1 MTYYEVILHPFNGI
15 FPATTI
21 NIHTYVWMLAKNN
34 SVLQDRHIKSIY
46 PLLNTVYFLQQ
57 CTSLFRKEVKK
68 YKFFQEI
75 NEILLIFRN
84 RRKKDLFDRRN
95 SSKILNF

>member
-68 YKFFQEI
+68 YKFFS
-75 NEILLIFRN
+75 RN
-84 RRKKDLFDRRN
+84 QRNFVNFPKPKKERFV
-95 SSKILNF
+95 